1 MRIMSRLG
9 LVILFLGSSCGLLR
23 AAPATQPAN
32 DKPVIH
38 KVATANDF
46 MRYVEKGPEGGR
58 LETADVAYRNADG
71 VTVHLVAAVHIGE
84 HDYFEGLNQ
93 SFKLRDAVLYEMVKA
108 KDQPLPEPGGENQ
121 SYSTVSQFQRY
132 LKDALNLEFQLDV
145 IDYTAPNFIHADLDA
160 ETFQKMQD
168 ERGESMTMLMLKQM
182 WEQMSKPQPEV
193 NEEDAEKQLEDL
205 VRVFTRPDSE
215 RRMKAML
222 AKQLVSMEGDGGFD
236 VMNGTVLLTE
246 RNKAAMKT
254 LDATLKNGKKDI
266 AIFYGAAHMPDLSK
280 RLTDMGFQPVASE
293 WRMAWDLTIR
303 NDEPSAV
310 ENLLIEL
317 IRGMR
322 ELDQ

>member
-1 MRIMSRLG
+1 
-9 LVILFLGSSCGLLR
+9 
-23 AAPATQPAN
+23 
-32 DKPVIH
+32 
-38 KVATANDF
+38 
-46 MRYVEKGPEGGR
+46 
-58 LETADVAYRNADG
+58 
-71 VTVHLVAAVHIGE
+71 VHLVAAVHIGE

>member
-1 MRIMSRLG
+1 MRIFTRFG
-9 LVILFLGSSCGLLR
+9 LSLALLLSSASFLR
-23 AAPATQPAN
+23 AAPTTAPADARPIAGEEAHATDFLRFV
-32 DKPVIH
+32 DKG
-38 KVATANDF
+38 AT
-46 MRYVEKGPEGGR
+46 GGR

-93 SFKLRDAVLYEMVKA
+93 SFKLRDAVLYEMVKG
-108 KDQPLPEPGGENQ
+108 KDQPLPEPGGPNQ
-121 SYSTVSQFQRY
+121 SHSAVSQFQRY

-145 IDYTAPNFIHADLDA
+145 VDYTAPNFIHADLDA

-168 ERGESMTMLMLKQM
+168 ERGESMTM
-182 WEQMSKPQPEV
+182 
-193 NEEDAEKQLEDL
+193 
-205 VRVFTRPDSE
+205 
-215 RRMKAML
+215 
-222 AKQLVSMEGDGGFD
+222 
-236 VMNGTVLLTE
+236 
-246 RNKAAMKT
+246 

-280 RLTDMGFQPVASE
+280 RLTDMGFQPIATE

-310 ENLLIEL
+310 ENILIEL

-322 ELDQ
+322 ELDK